1 MSTSLPTK
9 KTTIEALLKHKL
21 SPQIEAV
28 LGELQQGTFG
38 DCHTNIFEKT
48 GVFIPE
54 LVPVFEKL
62 DAMLAFRKAPVV

>member
-1 MSTSLPTK
+1 MR
-9 KTTIEALLKHKL
+9 E
-21 SPQIEAV
+21 QIETV

-38 DCHTNIFEKT
+38 DCHTAIFEKT

-62 DAMLAFRKAPVV
+62 DAMLAFRKAPVS

>member
-1 MSTSLPTK
+1 MSTSHPTK
-9 KTTIEALLKHKL
+9 KLTIQELLKQHKL

-38 DCHTNIFEKT
+38 DCHTAVFEKT

-62 DAMLAFRKAPVV
+62 DAMLAFRKAPV